1 MMKLTTEQ
9 IRGITLGAS
18 RITEE
23 NGKLRFF
30 RFSEAETELYYNLL
44 PDGTHPFYDRTLCSA
59 GVKLCFKTD
68 SPSLVLGV
76 EAEKRSSRSFYSFD
90 VSVNGK
96 LVDSLCNF
104 SEQEL
109 AEDYTVTTFPLGKM
123 EKTFSLGDGEKIVS
137 IDFPFTFQVMNLV
150 LTLADG
156 ASFIPV
162 KPKKRLLVYGDSITQ
177 GYDAR
182 YPSRRYGARLA
193 NALEAE
199 EINKGIGGEIFRPAL
214 AELSDEKDIDYVT
227 VAYGTN
233 DWSTTNKEVFEPNM
247 RAFYQ
252 TLSARYPEAKIFAI
266 TPIWRKDLDA
276 EKPMGAFENV
286 KYMIAEAV
294 KDLPNVT
301 WIDGIDLVPHDTA
314 LFADLRLHP
323 RDEGFD
329 FYAENLIR
337 KIKACIE

>member
-1 MMKLTTEQ
+1 MNLTIEE
-9 IRGITLGAS
+9 IRAAALGTAS
-18 RITEE
+18 VTEE
-23 NGKLRFF
+23 NGKPRFF
-30 RFSEAETELYYNLL
+30 RFSEAEMELYYNLL
-44 PDGTHPFYDRTLCSA
+44 PNGTHPFYDRALCSA
-59 GVKLCFKTD
+59 GVKLCFRTD
-68 SPSLVLGV
+68 SPILHLGV
-76 EAEKRSSRSFYSFD
+76 DAEKHSSRSYCSFD

-109 AEDYTVTTFPLGKM
+109 EEDYMVTSFPLGKM
-123 EKTFSLGDGEKIVS
+123 EKTFSLGEGEKTVA
-137 IDFPFTFQVMNLV
+137 IDFPFSIQVLDFV
-150 LTLADG
+150 LTRADG

-214 AELSDEKDIDYVT
+214 AAISDEKDIDYVT

-276 EKPMGAFENV
+276 EKPMGAFSNV
-286 KYMIAEAV
+286 HDMIAEAV
-294 KDLPNVT
+294 KDLENVT
-301 WIDGIDLVPHDTA
+301 LIDGIDLVPHDYK

-329 FYAENLIR
+329 FYAKNLI
-337 KIKACIE
+337 KEIKACVEG